1 MKDSRW
7 MVIANPEAGS
17 GKVAKDWTIIAELL
31 KEKGISF
38 DYLFTDHKYH
48 SIELMNSSIK
58 KGYKNFIAVGG
69 DGTIHEVINGIFFQ
83 QDVPHDEMTLAVIP
97 AGSGNDWI
105 KTFNI
110 SEGYRDAISAI
121 ALGRSI
127 KQDVSKI
134 HLVDS
139 MVEHTRYMANAL
151 GVGYDAMTC
160 LYSNKAKESGRN
172 GKSVYIRAAIKA
184 FFTHRSKHYSIKV
197 DGKPFFDGKVFS
209 ISLGNGRFTGGGM
222 QQTPDA
228 IVDDGFINLL
238 IIPKIPKIK
247 IIFHF
252 PKLFSGKIYNVKE
265 LLYVKGRKF
274 EVFSTPNDR
283 VEIDGEVFGYTPM
296 RLEIIPKAIN
306 VVVGENFKQDPHL

>member
-31 KEKGISF
+31 KEKGVSF
-38 DYLFTDHKYH
+38 DYLFTEHKYH
-48 SIELMNSSIK
+48 TIELMNASIK
-58 KGYKNFIAVGG
+58 KGYRNFIALGG

-83 QDVPHDEMTLAVIP
+83 KDVPHDEMTLAVIP

-121 ALGRSI
+121 AAGNTI
-127 KQDVSKI
+127 KQDVAKI
-134 HLVDS
+134 DIVDS
-139 MVEHTRYMANAL
+139 MVEHTRYMVNAL
-151 GVGYDAMTC
+151 GVGYDALTC
-160 LYSNKAKESGRN
+160 LYCNKAKESGKE
-172 GKSVYIRAAIKA
+172 GKSLYIRAAIKA
-184 FFTHRSKHYSIKV
+184 FFIHRSRYYSIKV
-197 DGKPFFDGKVFS
+197 DGKPFFEGKVFS

-228 IVDDGFINLL
+228 VVDDGLINLL
-238 IIPKIPKIK
+238 VIPKTPKIK

-252 PKLFSGKIYNVKE
+252 PKLFKGNIYKVKE
-265 LLYVKGRKF
+265 LQYVKGRQF
-274 EVFSTPNDR
+274 EIHSTPDDR
-283 VEIDGEVFGYTPM
+283 VEIDGEVLGYTPLK
-296 RLEIIPKAIN
+296 LEIIPKAIN
-306 VVVGENFKQDPHL
+306 VIVGESFKRDLHL